1 MRPALALAAA
11 LVALPAAAVL
21 ADTIAERGEA
31 RLAHLLGDRVA
42 GQPVSCFKT
51 DSGTKWFYIDGV
63 ALVYDAGPVIYVGRP
78 TNKIDPRD
86 TILHAHASGRDVV
99 CATDRFY
106 TRGRQS
112 GLYTGVADIREFVP
126 YARD

>member
-1 MRPALALAAA
+1 MKPAFALAAA

-21 ADTIAERGEA
+21 ADTVTERGEV

-42 GQPVSCFKT
+42 GQPVPCFTT
-51 DSGTKWFYIDGV
+51 DSGTKWFFIDGV
-63 ALVYDAGPVIYVGRP
+63 ALVYDTGPVIYVGRP

-86 TILHAHASGRDVV
+86 TILHAHARGRDVV

-106 TRGRQS
+106 TRGRRS

-126 YARD
+126 YSRD